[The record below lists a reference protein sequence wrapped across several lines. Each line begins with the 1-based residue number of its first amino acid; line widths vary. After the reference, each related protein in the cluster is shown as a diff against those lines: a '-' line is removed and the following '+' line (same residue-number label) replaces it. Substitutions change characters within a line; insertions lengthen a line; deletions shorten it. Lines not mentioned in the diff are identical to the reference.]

1 MRLISLNIAQN
12 ILNFTR
18 MHYLF
23 FSYILFAISAYS
35 KEYKTPK
42 LTIDSNYIPNM
53 LVSWNSFNGIYYFLK
68 LVIFLLSV
76 SYRRVKYD

>member
-53 LVSWNSFNGIYYFLK
+53 TNVSIFLLY

-76 SYRRVKYD
+76 SYRRMKYD

>member
-53 LVSWNSFNGIYYFLK
+53 TNVSIFLLY

>member
-42 LTIDSNYIPNM
+42 LECVKN
-53 LVSWNSFNGIYYFLK
+53 LV
-68 LVIFLLSV
+68 
-76 SYRRVKYD
+76 

>member
-53 LVSWNSFNGIYYFLK
+53 TNVSIFALSRYLF
-68 LVIFLLSV
+68 VIGVIQKSEI
-76 SYRRVKYD
+76 

>member
-23 FSYILFAISAYS
+23 FSYISFAISAYS

-53 LVSWNSFNGIYYFLK
+53 TNVSIFCFISLSFCYQCHTEE
-68 LVIFLLSV
+68 
-76 SYRRVKYD
+76 

>member
-1 MRLISLNIAQN
+1 
-12 ILNFTR
+12 

-53 LVSWNSFNGIYYFLK
+53 TNVSIFRFISLSFCYQCHTEE
-68 LVIFLLSV
+68 
-76 SYRRVKYD
+76 

>member
-23 FSYILFAISAYS
+23 FSYISFAISAYS

-42 LTIDSNYIPNM
+42 LAINSNYIPNM
-53 LVSWNSFNGIYYFLK
+53 TNVSIFRFISLSFCYQCHTEE
-68 LVIFLLSV
+68 
-76 SYRRVKYD
+76 

>member
-42 LTIDSNYIPNM
+42 LAINSNYIPNM
-53 LVSWNSFNGIYYFLK
+53 TNVSIFSLY

>member
-53 LVSWNSFNGIYYFLK
+53 TNVSIFALSRYLF
-68 LVIFLLSV
+68 VISV
-76 SYRRVKYD
+76 IQKSEI